1 MIAPQARDVLLQRI
15 DPIPYVCFDNAREK
29 NVYLNCE
36 LSPLFV
42 FCEFC
47 ELESQKS
54 LEWWSSRYSPQH
66 WDRALIYLLFPLPLQ
81 FFPSSRS
88 CSCLAQ
94 TCKFYDLWYNGLT
107 SSQMWGLG
115 SLIQRW
121 IVGSWALI
129 FKRNGERL
137 NHMKPKCSCALVTTH
152 SNAIAVWI
160 KHGGSQL
167 SLFNIILGIYKALV
181 LLKAFYKHNLTDICS
196 HLLLKRISFHF

>member
-1 MIAPQARDVLLQRI
+1 MNLVPSL
-15 DPIPYVCFDNAREK
+15 CF
-29 NVYLNCE
+29 V
-36 LSPLFV
+36 SFV
-42 FCEFC
+42 
-47 ELESQKS
+47 SWSHKS
-54 LEWWSSRYSPQH
+54 HWSGGSSRYSPQH
-66 WDRALIYLLFPLPLQ
+66 WDRALIYLLFPIPLQ

-94 TCKFYDLWYNGLT
+94 TCKFYYLWYNGLT

-137 NHMKPKCSCALVTTH
+137 NHMKPKFSCALVTTH

-167 SLFNIILGIYKALV
+167 SLFNIITLGIYKALV

-196 HLLLKRISFHF
+196 HLLLKRISFHFQGGETEDQNPQSPATNW